1 MTAASPL
8 PSAFPLPSA
17 TPAELG
23 LDPAKLDLLCARIEA
38 DIAAGHHPGAQVA
51 LARHGKLALFRSFGA
66 ARAGV
71 AASDASLWLLY
82 SNTKVI
88 TAAGLWAL
96 AEDGLLR
103 LTDPIAQHLPGFEAG
118 GKGAIT
124 FIELLTHQAGFPG
137 AEIPPA
143 AWEDAAKLRELVC
156 ALTLQW
162 EPGSRVRYHPSA
174 AHWVAAAV
182 IRAVTGEDHRAYLR
196 RRIIAPLGLDAE
208 LFVGV
213 PVEMQARTADMHDV
227 DGAVRMPEGTAAFLA
242 AGVPGGGGYGTAR
255 AMAAFY
261 QALLQGG
268 ALAGRRIISP
278 RMMAYAVRN
287 YTGDRVDEYNGMP
300 MHRGLGPHLR
310 GTTPAMRGLGAIA
323 HPGTFGHGGVG
334 SSYCWGDPE
343 SGLSFAFL
351 SNTRQT
357 EEFHGPRMD
366 TLSTLAH
373 AAVIS

>member
-1 MTAASPL
+1 MHDP
-8 PSAFPLPSA
+8 FPLPPAS
-17 TPAELG
+17 PAELG
-23 LDPAKLDLLCARIEA
+23 LDPDRLERLCARIEA

-51 LARHGKLALFRSFGA
+51 LARHGRLALFRSFGE
-66 ARAGV
+66 ARKGV
-71 AASDASLWLLY
+71 RATDATLWLLY

-124 FIELLTHQAGFPG
+124 FIELLTHQAGFPS
-137 AEIPPA
+137 AEMPPA
-143 AWEDAAKLRELVC
+143 AWEDAGLLRERVC
-156 ALTLQW
+156 AFALEWQ
-162 EPGSRVRYHPSA
+162 PGSLVRYHPAA

-182 IRAVTGEDHRAYLR
+182 IRAVTGEDHRAWLR
-196 RRIIAPLGLDAE
+196 SRIIAPLGLGGE

-213 PVEMQARTADMHDV
+213 PAEAQGRTADMHDV
-227 DGAVRMPEGTAAFLA
+227 DGSVRMPEGTAAFLA
-242 AGVPGGGGYGTAR
+242 AGIPGGGGYGTAR
-255 AMAAFY
+255 AMAGFY
-261 QALLQGG
+261 QAMIQGG
-268 ALAGRRIISP
+268 TLAGRRILSP
-278 RMMAYAVRN
+278 AMIRYAIRN
-287 YTGDRVDEYNGMP
+287 FTGDRPDEYNGMP

-310 GTTPAMRGLGAIA
+310 GETPGIRGLGAIA

-334 SSYCWGDPE
+334 SSYCWGDPA
-343 SGLSFAFL
+343 SGVSFAFL

-366 TLSTLAH
+366 TISTLAH
-373 AAVIS
+373 AAIIS